1 MAITN
6 ANDSRP
12 RDDRGREA
20 RSNENYKPRTSRET
34 GSNNVTT
41 GQATREYKPYNRES
55 KPYTKPFGSVRD
67 NKDGKSTGGFNKSR
81 DFKGG
86 SYNKDKDYDSD
97 NRNGKSYGNGKDQRT
112 GDSRLKTGQ
121 TKEKE
126 KEKEKQPEKFVT
138 IKRIE
143 KEKKVLQK
151 KSLEINKKPED
162 QNKPQLKQKR
172 TNNIHWTEGYSNGMY
187 GDDDEDYTQFL

>member
-1 MAITN
+1 MATTN

-20 RSNENYKPRTSRET
+20 RSNESYKPRTSRD
-34 GSNNVTT
+34 N
-41 GQATREYKPYNRES
+41 KES
-55 KPYTKPFGSVRD
+55 KPYAKPFGSVRD

-126 KEKEKQPEKFVT
+126 KEKQPEKFVT

-151 KSLEINKKPED
+151 KSLEINKKPEEP
-162 QNKPQLKQKR
+162 NKPQLKQKR